1 MWLTYGFA
9 EVTGGDI
16 SALLVLGGAASSTPI
31 YRHTRWLIEDVGGSP
46 ELPAHINTHFSGHA
60 LSFPPLQL
68 YTCTQKRRLFAT
80 CLYVLFQIPV
90 ITVRFITRD

>member
-1 MWLTYGFA
+1 MGRILLTYSFA

-16 SALLVLGGAASSTPI
+16 FALFVLGGAASSTPI

-68 YTCTQKRRLFAT
+68 YTCTQKSPLFAT
-80 CLYVLFQIPV
+80 YLFFSFL
-90 ITVRFITRD
+90 RC